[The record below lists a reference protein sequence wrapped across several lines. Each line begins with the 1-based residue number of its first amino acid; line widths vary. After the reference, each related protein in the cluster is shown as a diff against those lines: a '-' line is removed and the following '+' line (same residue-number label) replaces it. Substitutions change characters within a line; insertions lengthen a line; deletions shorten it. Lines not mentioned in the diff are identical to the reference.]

1 MKRVLSSCLAL
12 AAIAL
17 IAPRS
22 AIAASLIINDTNP
35 NETITFL
42 LNDFEGGFILD
53 GTLVQQGLNNLVS
66 VTVAEVNAAGA
77 PITHTFSADW
87 ITGGL
92 VPNSGVI
99 AFPELGIPPAQG
111 VSDILTFTYTAGP
124 LGGHLTGSFVS
135 DPATL
140 LQLPPGATVVAG
152 ESFVFNNGN
161 ITANAV
167 SDVDAVP
174 EPASLLLLGTGLVG
188 AGLRWRKRR
197 TVA

>member
-1 MKRVLSSCLAL
+1 
-12 AAIAL
+12 
-17 IAPRS
+17 
-22 AIAASLIINDTNP
+22 LIINDTNP

-53 GTLVQQGLNNLVS
+53 GTQVQIGLNNPVS
-66 VTVAEVNAAGA
+66 VTVPEVNAAGA
-77 PITHTFSADW
+77 PITHVFSADW

-92 VPNSGVI
+92 VPGSGVI
-99 AFPELGIPPAQG
+99 AFSEFGIPPAQG